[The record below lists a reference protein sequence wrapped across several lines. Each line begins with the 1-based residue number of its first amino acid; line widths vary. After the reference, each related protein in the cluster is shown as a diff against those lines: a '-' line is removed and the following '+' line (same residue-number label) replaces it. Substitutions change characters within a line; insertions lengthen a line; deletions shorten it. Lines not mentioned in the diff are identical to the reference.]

1 MKKIAVLCSMLLLAG
16 CLSIGSSAP
25 SKFYSLSNVPA
36 DKTTVVS
43 QKKVKIG
50 IEEVKIPTYLDKP
63 QIVTRDENT
72 VELRFSEENRWSEPL
87 SSMMQR
93 ALANDLAFY
102 FPNSLVKA
110 RYLGRE
116 KFDYLVF
123 VEVEKFEGNL
133 TDQAVLSGWWY
144 VIDKNGDIII
154 TKKANFTQE
163 TGAGYEDMVVAES
176 NLVNDLA
183 AQIAQ
188 NLAKLI

>member
-25 SKFYSLSNVPA
+25 SKFYSLSNVSA

-133 TDQAVLSGWWY
+133 TDQVVLSGWWY

-163 TGAGYEDMVVAES
+163 TGAGYEDMVAAES
-176 NLVNDLA
+176 NLVNDVA